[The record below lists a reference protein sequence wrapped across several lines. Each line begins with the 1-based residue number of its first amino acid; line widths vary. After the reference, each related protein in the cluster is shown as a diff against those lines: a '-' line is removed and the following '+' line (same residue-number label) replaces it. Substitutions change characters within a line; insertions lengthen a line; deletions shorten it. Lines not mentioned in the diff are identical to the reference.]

1 MVDALQ
7 NWSPYAKKYEPLKA
21 GSIDGTDTEPHD
33 KAISRAMQAHYEPP
47 HGLKSKPERT
57 LFVARFGPKITK
69 HDLKEFFSRYGEVV
83 SAKVIVD
90 VVTGLSQ
97 GYGFIEM
104 RNEDEARRVIRR
116 CVDATLKGYQIFI
129 DYECGR
135 TLHGWKPRRLGG
147 GFGGKKGSGQLRFG
161 GRDRPFKKP
170 IVPHIIRSNPHH
182 EQHYHYE
189 EHHQY
194 QEHHHQGH
202 QRYYQH

>member
-1 MVDALQ
+1 MTNTLQ
-7 NWSPYAKKYEPLKA
+7 NWSPFAKEYDPLKA

-33 KAISRAMQAHYEPP
+33 KAISRAIQAHYESP

-69 HDLKEFFSRYGEVV
+69 HDLKEFFSKYGEVI

-90 VVTGLSQ
+90 IVTGLSQ
-97 GYGFIEM
+97 GYGFVEM
-104 RNEDEARRVIRR
+104 RSEDEARRVLRR

-135 TLHGWKPRRLGG
+135 TLKGWKPRRLGG
-147 GFGGKKGSGQLRFG
+147 GFGGKKESGQLRFG

-170 IVPHIIRSNPHH
+170 IVPNIIRSHH
-182 EQHYHYE
+182 HHQEHTHHHT
-189 EHHQY
+189 HHQY
-194 QEHHHQGH
+194 HHHH
-202 QRYYQH
+202 HYHHHHRH